1 MQFIL
6 AVRVPVSVKEAEVS
20 LNSFVN
26 PCHTGNWSTLAYTS
40 LVIITTFVRAFKHMP
55 AGVTAEVMACTEA
68 P

>member
-1 MQFIL
+1 M

-26 PCHTGNWSTLAYTS
+26 PCHTGDSSILAYTS
-40 LVIITTFVRAFKHMP
+40 LVITIRVPFVSAFEHMP
-55 AGVTAEVMACTEA
+55 TGVTADVMACTEA